1 MATKLKKLRPVAAFI
16 AFVISVTILVFSGG
30 FCLVIVMNSSM
41 SPPFDYTE
49 YPRYQAAVGNVL
61 EDCYNVAL
69 YDFGITIGTDDDQRY
84 VGNRLA
90 SESNITYTII
100 DENDGS
106 TIATNIPTGK
116 KVVNSEYNHFIRL
129 EGTNLTEWFDGGSES
144 SPSYSGDFGLTSYY
158 GQIPSELRALLAGG
172 AGMNVSILLQVKAPE
187 FMTNYGS
194 IQAAWYDWYAV
205 IIWLITNVALAT
217 LAAITLAGLLI
228 GRKSLV
234 LAHQTIAKLMG
245 KLWCE
250 VKLFAAVLI
259 GYGGLEMLVFG
270 LGYQSTP
277 DLVFAWGCLWILW
290 LVGTDL
296 CINKKQFFTHN
307 SLTSL
312 RQFWRGLMSKY
323 AFLARMK
330 RVYTAQM
337 CAQIALL
344 AAILLMPLIFN
355 RGGSWLLC
363 LGLVLLGAYLLVTY
377 MGRYNRNMDDFAK
390 LMDYTEQVKNGTAD
404 NPPAL
409 SAQSDF
415 APMCASLSEIH
426 GGISAAVE
434 RQVRSERMKAELITN
449 VSHDLKTPLTSII
462 NYVDLLGAETLQPD
476 FANDYVK
483 VLAQKSQRL
492 KNLVQDLFDVSKA
505 NSGAVD
511 LRVERLDI
519 VALLEQTTAEL
530 EERVLAAGVE
540 LKEQY
545 AQEALTVCADGKKLH
560 RVFENL
566 LGNALKYAMSGTRVY
581 ITAQKFGG
589 NVLVVFKNIANY
601 EMVFA
606 PEDMMERFQRG
617 DDSRTTEGSGLGL
630 AIAKSFL
637 ELCGGQLK
645 IELDGDLFK
654 AVVTLPCA
662 AEGTTGAALPV
673 QEASDFGS
681 TLQQE
686 LEANAQAVEAYLEG
700 IEAEVFAVEGEA
712 FEEKATLTPQTKG

>member
-1 MATKLKKLRPVAAFI
+1 MVIKLKKLRPVAAFI
-16 AFVISVTILVFSGG
+16 AFLLAANILVFSGG
-30 FCLVIVMNSSM
+30 FCLIMLLNSGMNF
-41 SPPFDYTE
+41 PFVYSQ
-49 YPRYQAAVGNVL
+49 YPRYKSAVGGVL

-69 YDFGITIGTDDDQRY
+69 YDFGITIGTDYDQRY
-84 VGNRLA
+84 VGSRLA
-90 SESNITYTII
+90 SESNIVYTII

-106 TIATNIPTGK
+106 TIATNIPEGK
-116 KVVNSEYNHFIRL
+116 KVVNSEYNHFLLL
-129 EGTNLTEWFDGGSES
+129 EGTNLTEWFGEASQS

-158 GQIPSELRALLAGG
+158 GQIPAELRTLLESG
-172 AGMNVSILLQVKAPE
+172 AAMDVSILLQVKAPKS
-187 FMTNYGS
+187 MTNYGS
-194 IQAAWYDWYAV
+194 IQAAWYDWYAESILLV
-205 IIWLITNVALAT
+205 TNAALAI

-259 GYGGLEMLVFG
+259 GYGCLEMLVFG
-270 LGYQSTP
+270 LGNQSTP
-277 DLVFAWGCLWILW
+277 DLVFAWGCFWLLW
-290 LVGTDL
+290 LVATDI
-296 CINKKQFFTHN
+296 CINKKRFFTHN
-307 SLTSL
+307 SLASL

-330 RVYTAQM
+330 RTYTAQM
-337 CAQIALL
+337 CAQLALL
-344 AAILLMPLIFN
+344 ALMVIIPLIFD
-355 RGGSWLLC
+355 RGGSWLFC

-404 NPPAL
+404 NPPEL
-409 SAQSDF
+409 SEQSDF
-415 APMCASLSEIH
+415 APMCASLREIH

-505 NSGAVD
+505 NSGAID
-511 LRVERLDI
+511 LQVQRLDI

-530 EERVLAAGVE
+530 EEQVQAAGVE

-545 AQEALTVCADGKKLH
+545 TKEPLMVLADGKKLH

-566 LGNALKYAMSGTRVY
+566 LGNALKYALGGTRVY
-581 ITAQKFGG
+581 ITAQRLGEA
-589 NVLVVFKNIANY
+589 VQVVFKNVANY
-601 EMVFA
+601 EMSFT

-637 ELCGGQLK
+637 ELCGGRLK

-654 AVVTLPCA
+654 AVVTMPYTMADAPEA
-662 AEGTTGAALPV
+662 APPV
-673 QEASDFGS
+673 QEAPDFGG

-700 IEAEVFAVEGEA
+700 MEAEVFGVEEEA
-712 FEEKATLTPQTKG
+712 FAEKAAKG